1 MAGAVARAKSEILGP
16 LSAQT
21 SLLLEAGADW
31 FLTKPLDI
39 DELLGILDEV
49 IAGRDADCENH

>member
-21 SLLLEAGADW
+21 SLLLEARADW

-49 IAGRDADCENH
+49 IAGRDADRESH